1 MAGWA
6 ARDVV
11 DHLVT
16 WLPGFLAGD
25 GVVLPPGPSAADDP
39 VAAWRHHADAVQA
52 VLDDPATGD
61 RTFANPHIGELP
73 LADAID
79 RFYTTDVF
87 MHTWDLAR
95 ASGQPVALDEAECAT
110 LLAGMEPLDE
120 LLRSSASTARG
131 CRCPTTPPRM
141 DRLVGF
147 IGRDPAWQPEPTRAA
162 RLSDGSE
169 QLAAVRRVGARP
181 AHGHRRGPG
190 GVRQDVDDDVAGRV
204 AQRVPAGR
212 RRAGR
217 AARARRAAPA
227 QNVSPAAIVSATTT
241 GTAATST
248 SCAAVTQVAPSGPRV
263 TTTARGAEARAAAS
277 HRRPGRPRRRARS
290 GPRRRP

>member
-1 MAGWA
+1 MSVTSPGPAARHRAHAATFTALVDGTTDWGAPAPVAGWA

-39 VAAWRHHADAVQA
+39 VAAWRHHAEAVQA

-87 MHTWDLAR
+87 MHSWDLAR
-95 ASGQPVALDEAECAT
+95 ASGQPVALDESECEM
-110 LLAGMEPLDE
+110 LVEGMLPIDD
-120 LLRSSASTARG
+120 LLRSSGQYGPRVPVPDDASA
-131 CRCPTTPPRM
+131 M

-147 IGRDPAWQPEPTRAA
+147 IGRDPAWQP
-162 RLSDGSE
+162 
-169 QLAAVRRVGARP
+169 GA
-181 AHGHRRGPG
+181 
-190 GVRQDVDDDVAGRV
+190 
-204 AQRVPAGR
+204 
-212 RRAGR
+212 
-217 AARARRAAPA
+217 
-227 QNVSPAAIVSATTT
+227 
-241 GTAATST
+241 
-248 SCAAVTQVAPSGPRV
+248 
-263 TTTARGAEARAAAS
+263 
-277 HRRPGRPRRRARS
+277 
-290 GPRRRP
+290 